1 MGAAESTDIHECSLP
16 LPAHSKLFVVRNGR
30 YEPQDWQNL
39 MPNRSASGSLDFDGF
54 AEHRETRHGRRV
66 ARPPEMRQAPL
77 LQNPASV
84 RRDSIATHFAGDAS
98 ESHGTTQRPSER
110 SWLPW
115 SCGEEGR
122 KPAAPP
128 ACASGSSTEDG
139 ERSSAVLSFTFD
151 AVDAVHVSVYLLA
164 KEIEELDSRGIA
176 SNVWLASQDVPP
188 GSLSDSC
195 SFEAGLGQAYRS
207 PPLNLAE
214 WRTSLAYDAE
224 VPRHVP
230 VAVKLEVHGKDG
242 GPPNVQFTYVSLH
255 TNEGAAG
262 AAAEQPWSVQVYSQK
277 LQYGEQVF
285 VLHELFGVSSS
296 LADEVDPDIGGGGG
310 GDCIICFA
318 EPRDTAVLPCR
329 HMCLCSHCAGVA
341 RLQCERC
348 PVCRQKVSS
357 LLQLK
362 RKAKAPK
369 DSALQLEKTSA

>member
-84 RRDSIATHFAGDAS
+84 RRDSFATHFAARTQLG
-98 ESHGTTQRPSER
+98 GTQSAER
-110 SWLPW
+110 SWSAW
-115 SCGEEGR
+115 SCGDDG
-122 KPAAPP
+122 KAAAESCSQS
-128 ACASGSSTEDG
+128 ACISGSTEDG
-139 ERSSAVLSFTFD
+139 ERSSAALSFTFD
-151 AVDAVHVSVYLLA
+151 AVDAVTVSVYLLA
-164 KEIEELDSRGIA
+164 KEIEELDNRGIA
-176 SNVWLASQDVPP
+176 SRVWLASQDVPP
-188 GSLSDSC
+188 GSLSDTC
-195 SFEAGLGQAYRS
+195 SFEPGLGQVYRS
-207 PPLNLAE
+207 PPLDLAH
-214 WRTSLAYDAE
+214 WRGCASLEYDAE
-224 VPRHVP
+224 APKHVP
-230 VAVKLEVHGKDG
+230 VAVKLEVAGKDG
-242 GPPNVQFTYVSLH
+242 GPPNIQYTYVSLH
-255 TNEGAAG
+255 VNEGT
-262 AAAEQPWSVQVYSQK
+262 AAEQPWSVQVYSQK

-285 VLHELFGVSSS
+285 VLHELFGVSSA
-296 LADEVDPDIGGGGG
+296 LTDEVDPDIGGGS
-310 GDCIICFA
+310 DCIICFA

-329 HMCLCSHCAGVA
+329 HMCFCSHCAGVA

-362 RKAKAPK
+362 RNPKAPK
-369 DSALQLEKTSA
+369 DLALQLDKATA